1 MEGSVRPRTVNCRT
15 GSVTVQV
22 PYVSQAPQAVRSA
35 SGFRWDWAF
44 PACATTSGAFAL
56 DECDPVFLTIQFD
69 RLRDISRTAAL
80 RAFFRSHSSP
90 PQCEAIL
97 YEIGRRCGRE
107 VFYVT
112 KAEQDGIN
120 PYAGWRADPESRV
133 DPAGYSGSPV
143 PSWRGTEW
151 RSESCRT
158 SFPPAAAGARPRS

>member
-90 PQCEAIL
+90 PQCARPPPPPCGWGCFYL
-97 YEIGRRCGRE
+97 GGGGGGGRRD
-107 VFYVT
+107 FFFLKKT
-112 KAEQDGIN
+112 QKK
-120 PYAGWRADPESRV
+120 
-133 DPAGYSGSPV
+133 PAS
-143 PSWRGTEW
+143 T
-151 RSESCRT
+151 RT
-158 SFPPAAAGARPRS
+158 PGG